1 MKPRHVRPPYAGPVC
16 ACGRPTFVNAEC
28 YGCYQASTDARDAAR
43 EIAKTHTAMTVRY
56 RAVVEAAE
64 GHTLVSGGRVYI
76 SPWRHY
82 RQTAV
87 ALRLAALEANH
98 GRNVVRASIETMINP
113 EVDPC

>member
-1 MKPRHVRPPYAGPVC
+1 MKPQRIRHPYTGPVC
-16 ACGRPTFVNAEC
+16 ACGRPTYVNAEC
-28 YGCYQASTDARDAAR
+28 YGCYQTSQDARDAAR
-43 EIAKTHTAMTVRY
+43 TIVKAHTATPRY

-64 GHTLVSGGRVYI
+64 GHTLVSGDRVYL

-98 GRNVVRASIETMINP
+98 GRNVVRASIETIIGP
-113 EVDPC
+113 EEESCS